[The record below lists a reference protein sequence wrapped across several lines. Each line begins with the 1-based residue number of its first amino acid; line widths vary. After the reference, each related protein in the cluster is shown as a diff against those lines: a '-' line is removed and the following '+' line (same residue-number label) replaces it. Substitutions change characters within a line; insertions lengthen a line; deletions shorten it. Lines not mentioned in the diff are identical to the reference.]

1 MKFLNIIFYFF
12 FDFLIVTRN
21 LFKNYNFIILTP
33 RFLSILIKRVFIF
46 DKNNK
51 TIFYQNIRN
60 YYDLLTVHEIFGSED
75 YNLKRLAHW
84 AHINETYNLIV
95 KKGKKPV
102 IIDCGSNIGSSAKY
116 FEKIFN
122 QAFINMVE
130 PDKINLE
137 FSKKNISIKEKSF
150 FNNLISCENKEFTF
164 NNNYKDNRSFR
175 VDNLGKNKVKGITVN
190 DILKMQNNN
199 YVPLLIKVDIEGF
212 EKNLFEKNLQWMDLF
227 DVIIIEIHDW
237 MIPSQSNSSNLV
249 LALSESI
256 KRGIKRDLIISGE
269 NLISIKN

>member
-12 FDFLIVTRN
+12 FDFLIVARN

-33 RFLSILIKRVFIF
+33 RFVSILIKRVFIF
-46 DKNNK
+46 DKNSK

-84 AHINETYNLIV
+84 AHINETYNLII

-137 FSKKNISIKEKSF
+137 FSKKNISIKGKSF
-150 FNNLISCENKEFTF
+150 FNNLISSENKEFTF
-164 NNNYKDNRSFR
+164 NNDYKDNRSFR
-175 VDNLGKNKVKGITVN
+175 VDNLGKNKVKGITVD
-190 DILKMQNNN
+190 DILKMQDNN
-199 YVPLLIKVDIEGF
+199 YEPLLIKVDIEGF

>member
-1 MKFLNIIFYFF
+1 MKFLNIFFYFF
-12 FDFLIVTRN
+12 FDFLIVARN

-33 RFLSILIKRVFIF
+33 RFVSILIKRVFIF
-46 DKNNK
+46 DKNSK

-84 AHINETYNLIV
+84 AHINKTYNLIV

-137 FSKKNISIKEKSF
+137 FSKKNISIKGKSF

-164 NNNYKDNRSFR
+164 NNDYKDNRSFR
-175 VDNLGKNKVKGITVN
+175 VDNSGKNKVKGITVD
-190 DILKMQNNN
+190 DILKMHDSN
-199 YVPLLIKVDIEGF
+199 YEPLLIKVDIEGF